1 MKKRAAAFILSLI
14 LLVFTAIPAL
24 AGEIVENDEERY
36 FIVDGYSHA
45 YDELNENYKE
55 LLDEPEFLELMEE
68 LFENP
73 KFSGLVFTAVGALF
87 LFLPMLVIMIVFIVL
102 NVKAKSR
109 LQDYKIKDFFSK
121 IDPGFLNNLNEDGT
135 LKNPN
140 VKREWYADAF
150 PEGEFYVPEPR
161 GIWIERAAARA
172 AAEKEAKEKAAAE
185 GAENTANAENTE
197 NTENTENV
205 ENVEKTAE
213 KASELNTAEVSPE
226 SATENEGGNEN
237 A

>member
-36 FIVDGYSHA
+36 FIVDRYSHA

-73 KFSGLVFTAVGALF
+73 KFSGLVFTAIGALF

-109 LQDYKIKDFFSK
+109 LEDYKIKDFFSK

-172 AAEKEAKEKAAAE
+172 AAEKEAEEKAAAE
-185 GAENTANAENTE
+185 GAEGA
-197 NTENTENV
+197 ENTENV